1 MAGVAKNNLVVEY
14 NTTVEN
20 AVMIFYTK
28 SEKEENE
35 FDRVTEA
42 KAYII

>member
-1 MAGVAKNNLVVEY
+1 MAGVAKNDF
-14 NTTVEN
+14 NTIEPCTTEN

-28 SEKEENE
+28 CEKEENE